1 MSLPP
6 PPPTFPPSPQWPAPD
21 PGRTDKVSKPL
32 LWFAAAAVALA
43 VIVSV
48 ALAVVLFTRGDDG
61 DDSAGDRPTDASS
74 QPSEPTPSDPTASE
88 SSTTPAQAGP
98 DNTAVVGEWYGRYRC
113 TQGASAGR
121 LRIEAV
127 PGSSTQVTA
136 VFRFGESII
145 NEDVEPGSYRMT
157 GEVTGSQ
164 ITLTA
169 GEWIKQ
175 PPGYSTVDLT
185 APVSSHAPTELYG
198 TVLSPGCQRFRFL
211 RQ

>member
-1 MSLPP
+1 MSQPP
-6 PPPTFPPSPQWPAPD
+6 PPPPFPPSPQWPS
-21 PGRTDKVSKPL
+21 PGSGSSGKTSRPL
-32 LWFAAAAVALA
+32 LWIAAATITLA
-43 VIVSV
+43 VIVVV
-48 ALAVVLFTRGDDG
+48 ALVVVLLTRDDDG
-61 DDSAGDRPTDASS
+61 DDSADDRPTDASS
-74 QPSEPTPSDPTASE
+74 QPSDPAPTEPSTEP
-88 SSTTPAQAGP
+88 SSTPTQAGP

-121 LRIEAV
+121 LTIEAV

-145 NEDVEPGSYRMT
+145 NDNVESGSYRMT
-157 GEVTGSQ
+157 GEVTDAQ

-175 PPGYSTVDLT
+175 APGYTTVDLR
-185 APVSSHAPTELYG
+185 APVTTSAPTELFG
-198 TVLSPGCQRFRFL
+198 EVLSPGCQRFRFL